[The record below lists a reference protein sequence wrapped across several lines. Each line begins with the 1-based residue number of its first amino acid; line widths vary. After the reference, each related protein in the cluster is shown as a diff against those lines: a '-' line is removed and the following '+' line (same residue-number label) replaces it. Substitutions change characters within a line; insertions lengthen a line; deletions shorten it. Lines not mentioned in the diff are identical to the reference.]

1 MSGRL
6 TRDPEI
12 RYTQGAEPIKVV
24 SYHLAV
30 NRYRKGG
37 NDTDFIRCI
46 AFGRNGEFAEQY
58 LRKGLKILVEGHI
71 QTGSYESDGRT
82 VYTTDVIV
90 ERHEFCERRED
101 RDAQDPVPRAY
112 HADGLGSATGDDG
125 DLPF

>member
-12 RYTQGAEPIKVV
+12 RYTQGTEPVKVA
-24 SYHLAV
+24 SYRLAV
-30 NRYRKGG
+30 DRYRKGG

-112 HADGLGSATGDDG
+112 RADGLGPATEDDG

>member
-1 MSGRL
+1 M
-6 TRDPEI
+6 
-12 RYTQGAEPIKVV
+12 V

-58 LRKGLKILVEGHI
+58 LRKGMKILVEGHI

-90 ERHEFCERRED
+90 ERHEFCERWED

-112 HADGLGSATGDDG
+112 
-125 DLPF
+125 